1 MARPADIVVLV
12 VCSALVAGLV
22 GYGTGYD
29 KARSECKSIKKEVPF
44 KDMTYKQQVKWSKW
58 MNREREVIR

>member
-12 VCSALVAGLV
+12 VCSTLVAALV

-29 KARSECKSIKKEVPF
+29 KARAECKPVKKEVQF
-44 KDMTYKQQVKWSKW
+44 KDMTYKQQTKWLVW
-58 MNREREVIR
+58 MNRPREVIK